1 MVQRWKPSTTLALW
15 NLSCTAHHCT
25 MTPATNPFEHS
36 PCRQSLRIHAHSI
49 IFWHSNYLIL
59 VHLRFPWHKWFLLV
73 LRPLPL
79 NRCLLL
85 TFAIL
90 MNRFRFYSTDGSRLQ
105 GCLALVPPC
114 NAFGFQPPADQFSN
128 PNSAEEMLVRKSTNG
143 ETWVQH
149 VLEGLTSNFES
160 ITVIIAVKHCAK
172 PGSLAYAELRRQT
185 STTGLQW
192 HEWSSYC
199 YNHPRPRHAAGGQT
213 GTLTQ
218 VDSLHEVLLLYFSS
232 DQFWIALRD
241 VSCS

>member
-1 MVQRWKPSTTLALW
+1 MLVAHFCDLDEQIQILQYRWKPPSGVSRIGST
-15 NLSCTAHHCT
+15 
-25 MTPATNPFEHS
+25 
-36 PCRQSLRIHAHSI
+36 
-49 IFWHSNYLIL
+49 
-59 VHLRFPWHKWFLLV
+59 
-73 LRPLPL
+73 
-79 NRCLLL
+79 
-85 TFAIL
+85 
-90 MNRFRFYSTDGSRLQ
+90 LQ
-105 GCLALVPPC
+105 CFC
-114 NAFGFQPPADQFSN
+114 FQPPADQFSN